1 MAIPLKMFSDAAQAA
16 EQVARELS
24 DLIRSKP
31 NAVLGLAT
39 GGTPLLLYRELI
51 RMHREEG
58 LSFAQVRTF
67 NLDEYEGLAKD
78 HVESYW
84 HFMHQNLFHHIDIA
98 AENIHLPSGTMPAD
112 EVEAHCQAY
121 EDAIRAAGGI
131 DYQILGIGRNG
142 HIGFNEPGST
152 ATSRTRRIE
161 LCSVTRGDAASAF
174 GSIEQVPSHAIT
186 MGCGTILEAKC
197 IALLAF
203 GEHKAEIVKQALHG
217 PVSDQVTASFLQQH
231 GNTTFF
237 LDAAAAGESQ
247 L

>member
-1 MAIPLKMFSDAAQAA
+1 MAIPLKMFSDATQAA
-16 EQVARELS
+16 AQVARELS

-67 NLDEYEGLAKD
+67 NLDEYEGLAQD
-78 HVESYW
+78 HLESYW

-98 AENIHLPSGTMPAD
+98 AENIHLPSGTRPAD
-112 EVEAHCQAY
+112 EVDAHCQAY
-121 EDAIRAAGGI
+121 EGAIRAAGGI

-152 ATSRTRRIE
+152 ATSRTRRVE
-161 LCSVTRGDAASAF
+161 LCSITRSDAAAAF
-174 GSIEQVPSHAIT
+174 GSIDQVPSHAIT
-186 MGCGTILEAKC
+186 MGCGTILEARN

-203 GEHKAEIVKQALHG
+203 GEHKAEIVQQALHG
-217 PVSDQVTASFLQQH
+217 PVSDQVSASYLQQH
-231 GNTTFF
+231 ENTTFF
-237 LDAAAAGESQ
+237 LDAAACGK
-247 L
+247 